1 MHNKYPYKT
10 RNFGQPVPRWQLRN
24 KLGSEHTKC
33 CIKSGEMMLYH
44 FIYFDNIYGFFLTV
58 TCIISCN
65 FVLSM
70 CILQQSIFLITSTG
84 CPKFRFSSNY
94 RVNSFDFFSS

>member
-44 FIYFDNIYGFFLTV
+44 FIYFDKIYGFFYNSDLH
-58 TCIISCN
+58 N
-65 FVLSM
+65 F
-70 CILQQSIFLITSTG
+70 LQLCFINVYSPT
-84 CPKFRFSSNY
+84 
-94 RVNSFDFFSS
+94 